1 MTQLKRYTIIG
12 AIFVI
17 ILGTLSHFFY
27 DLSNQNFIVGFF
39 SPINESTWEHMKLVF
54 FPMLLFSFAAN
65 LFLKKDYPGAASSAL
80 CGALLSTALIPVIFY
95 TYSGVLGYN
104 SLLPDILTFVF
115 SVLTG
120 VLTFF
125 CLCKSGAAE
134 TFFPALFT
142 SAAVL
147 AVLFFI
153 FTFFPPEICLF
164 QEACA

>member
-1 MTQLKRYTIIG
+1 MKKLKYFTVVGG
-12 AIFVI
+12 AAVLA
-17 ILGTLSHFFY
+17 LGATAHFFY
-27 DLSNQNFIVGFF
+27 EWSGNNFFVGMF
-39 SPINESTWEHMKLVF
+39 SPVNESVWEHMKLAF

-80 CGALLSTALIPVIFY
+80 CGALLSTALIPVIF
-95 TYSGVLGYN
+95 S
-104 SLLPDILTFVF
+104 FVF

-147 AVLFFI
+147 AVLFFV